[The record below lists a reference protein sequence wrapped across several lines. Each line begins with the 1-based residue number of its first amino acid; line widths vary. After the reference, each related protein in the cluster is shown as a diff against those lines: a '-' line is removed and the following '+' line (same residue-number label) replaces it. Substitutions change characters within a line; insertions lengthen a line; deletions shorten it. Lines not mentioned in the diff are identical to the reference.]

1 MKCYHENSRSSFSKR
16 KDTFGVLIHLFLLHQ
31 AAVSRQPSS
40 LDSNKIKWPLMKLQ
54 FKPDDASVVHC
65 CQHKVEVRIGFGS
78 GSGSGLLGE
87 RALLVVRSWENYY
100 LYESPHKDRNT
111 VGECGLALVVELFCF
126 PF

>member
-1 MKCYHENSRSSFSKR
+1 MKGYHENSRSSFSEG

-40 LDSNKIKWPLMKLQ
+40 LDSNKIEWHLMKLQ
-54 FKPDDASVVHC
+54 PKPDNPSVVLC

-87 RALLVVRSWENYY
+87 GALLVVRS
-100 LYESPHKDRNT
+100 
-111 VGECGLALVVELFCF
+111 
-126 PF
+126 